1 MEVEVLVDLFA
12 GVPVPKAVG
21 DSSVPSRHVSRV
33 TGLVIAG
40 GISVLYF
47 YAKVGEAVEI
57 TSAIPNE

>member
-1 MEVEVLVDLFA
+1 
-12 GVPVPKAVG
+12 
-21 DSSVPSRHVSRV
+21 VPSRHVSRV

-47 YAKVGEAVEI
+47 YAKTGEAVEI